1 MKIRF
6 LVLFFCLG
14 TAGVF
19 AQQNVTW
26 KDLADVK
33 FTSKYVVSEGG
44 EVLVPAFG
52 DGIKKLEGKKISVT
66 GYFLNLDA
74 ASKSFMLSK
83 NPMSACFFCG
93 AGGPE
98 TVIEIHFAKSEVY
111 KTDTIVT
118 ITGTLKLNQT
128 DVNHCNY
135 ILESAAG
142 MSIE

>member
-1 MKIRF
+1 MKIKIFF
-6 LVLFFCLG
+6 LFLSLYAIKG
-14 TAGVF
+14 M

-33 FTSKYVVSEGG
+33 FSSKYIASEGG
-44 EVLVPAFG
+44 EVLIPVFG
-52 DGIKKLEGKKISVT
+52 ESIKKLEGKKISVT

-74 ASKSFMLSK
+74 TSKSFMLSK

-98 TVIEIHFAKSEVY
+98 TVMEIHFTKSEVY

-128 DVNHCNY
+128 DVTHLNY
-135 ILESAAG
+135 ILENAFGTA
-142 MSIE
+142 IQ